1 MNAPIIDTMENI
13 TVTKL
18 CPTIGVEIGGIDLR
32 NPLSSAMRE
41 HIRALFVAHKVLF
54 FRDQRMER
62 QHQLSFA
69 SNFGPVEAY
78 DSGLNVEGYRE
89 IVRIDNGLGIPKI
102 PTNTWHTDAS
112 FMEKP
117 SMGAVLRAIEVPD
130 VGGDTLFADMAAAY
144 DGLPEAIKKEI
155 DGLVAMHDGRK
166 APEEKDYDAEWYRSH
181 TSKFPRAEH
190 PVVMTHP
197 ESGRKILYV
206 NTRYTT
212 EIKGLPKKAGDELL
226 AYLCSKAAVPE
237 YQVRFKW
244 RVGSVAF
251 WDNRSTQHYASA
263 DYGNAVRRME
273 RIGIAEGDFH
283 SLK

>member
-1 MNAPIIDTMENI
+1 MNAVEDI

-18 CPTIGVEIGGIDLR
+18 CPTIGAEISGIDLR
-32 NPLSSAMRE
+32 DPLSDATRDR
-41 HIRALFVAHKVLF
+41 IRALLVAHKVLF
-54 FRDQRMER
+54 FRDQRIER
-62 QHQLSFA
+62 QHHLLFA
-69 SNFGPVEAY
+69 SHFGTVETY
-78 DSGLNVEGYRE
+78 DSDINIEGYRE
-89 IVRIDNGLGIPKI
+89 IVRLESGEGIPKI

-144 DGLPEAIKKEI
+144 DGLPASIKKDIE
-155 DGLVAMHDGRK
+155 GLVAVHDGRK
-166 APEEKDYDAEWYRSH
+166 TPEEKDYDAEWYRSH
-181 TSKFPRAEH
+181 TSQFPRAEH
-190 PVVMTHP
+190 PVVTTHA

-206 NTRYTT
+206 NARYTT

-226 AYLCSKAAVPE
+226 AYLCSKATVPE

-244 RVGSVAF
+244 RADSVAF

-273 RIGIAEGDFH
+273 RIGIADDGL
-283 SLK
+283 SLHRRG

>member
-1 MNAPIIDTMENI
+1 MSTPLDI

-18 CPTIGVEIGGIDLR
+18 CPTIGAEIGGIDLR
-32 NPLSSAMRE
+32 NPLSDALRNRIRE
-41 HIRALFVAHKVLF
+41 LLVAHKVLF
-54 FRDQRMER
+54 FRDQRIER
-62 QHQLSFA
+62 EHHLSFA
-69 SNFGPVEAY
+69 ANFGPVETY
-78 DSGLNVEGYRE
+78 DSDINVEGYRE
-89 IVRIDNGLGIPKI
+89 IVKLEAGAGIPKI

-144 DGLPEAIKKEI
+144 DGLPDRIKKDI
-155 DGLVAMHDGRK
+155 GGLVAIHDGRK
-166 APEEKDYDAEWYRSH
+166 TPDEKDYDAAWYESH
-181 TSKFPRAEH
+181 TSNFPRAEH
-190 PVVMTHP
+190 PVVVTHP

-206 NTRYTT
+206 NERYTT
-212 EIKGLPKKAGDELL
+212 AIKGLPKKDGDELL
-226 AYLCSKAAVPE
+226 AYLCSKASVPE

-244 RVGSVAF
+244 RAGSIAF

-273 RIGIAEGDFH
+273 RIGIADDGPNPYRRG
-283 SLK
+283 